1 MNSMWDQ
8 WIDITGT
15 CWKATRWE
23 LYGIVWMGC
32 IHPVGYLDEVIF
44 DYNRCFVVRKPAPGP
59 LGVILFHFFNSQ
71 SSVNIA
77 HSTLNLM
84 RWNLETS
91 YQNTSIKL
99 FSFLSRNPFKLQF
112 KLQNSS
118 YTKSNQTILNDNVI
132 RNVKVQLGFF
142 LVN

>member
-1 MNSMWDQ
+1 
-8 WIDITGT
+8 
-15 CWKATRWE
+15 
-23 LYGIVWMGC
+23 MGC

-44 DYNRCFVVRKPAPGP
+44 DYNRCSVVRKPAPGP

>member
-1 MNSMWDQ
+1 MGLFEWDASILWAISMKSFS
-8 WIDITGT
+8 TT
-15 CWKATRWE
+15 TVVP
-23 LYGIVWMGC
+23 LYGSPRLAFGSHIV
-32 IHPVGYLDEVIF
+32 P
-44 DYNRCFVVRKPAPGP
+44 
-59 LGVILFHFFNSQ
+59 FFNSQ

-142 LVN
+142 LVNY